1 MVYPKFDNVQS
12 RFSPHWVKVES
23 MFSQGLSQLW
33 LISTQVMLFY
43 FTKKVGMLDLEQFG
57 GVKMEQN
64 KISQIDLIELEVNR
78 LYKIYQKDYL
88 ECEDIMKITGVGKN
102 NIRTLMNNPNFPTK
116 KVSRRKVVSL
126 TSFVVWQFNNK

>member
-1 MVYPKFDNVQS
+1 
-12 RFSPHWVKVES
+12 
-23 MFSQGLSQLW
+23 
-33 LISTQVMLFY
+33 MLFY
-43 FTKKVGMLDLEQFG
+43 FSEKVGMLDLEQFG

-102 NIRTLMNNPNFPTK
+102 NIRTEFTLLSFAYNIQKLFNKRVQNRNGILLYEK
-116 KVSRRKVVSL
+116 KIA
-126 TSFVVWQFNNK
+126 

>member
-1 MVYPKFDNVQS
+1 
-12 RFSPHWVKVES
+12 
-23 MFSQGLSQLW
+23 MFIPTLIDFIPSLS
-33 LISTQVMLFY
+33 QVMLFY
-43 FTKKVGMLDLEQFG
+43 FAEKVGMLDLEQFG

-116 KVSRRKVVSL
+116 KVGRRKVVSL